1 MDYLPLFVRIAQRP
15 CVLVGGGQV
24 ALRKARLMVRAGAN
38 LMVIAPAIEAEL
50 RELVEAHAGG
60 LHERAFADADLDAL
74 DIALVVAATDD
85 QAVNAQ
91 VQRAARARRLW
102 VNVVDSVLLSDAVF
116 PSIIDRT
123 PVLIALGSGGQSPV
137 LLRLWRERLEALL
150 PARLGELSALAG
162 RFRTRVAQAMPHGNA
177 RRRFWERIL
186 QGSVAE
192 RALAGDLV
200 EAERDL
206 QAAIDCARP
215 DVRGEVFIV
224 GAGPGAAD
232 LLTLRALQLMQRAD
246 IVLHDQLVSPAVLDL
261 VRRDAVRIAVGKR
274 GRAGGEAQARI
285 HALMIEHVRAGAR
298 VLRLKG
304 GDPLLFGRLGEEV
317 DALIAAA
324 VPFQIVPGITAATGC
339 AAIAGIPLTERTL
352 AQSVRFVTAQRGG
365 GEPNLDWP
373 ELARAGQTLV
383 VYMGGARMDEIFAQL
398 RAHGRADATP
408 VAVIES
414 GTLPEQRI
422 QITDLGLSRSV
433 APAGGG
439 PMLLIIGEVVDFHQ
453 RSVAA
458 TAKS

>member
-1 MDYLPLFVRIAQRP
+1 MDYLPLFVRLTGRR

-24 ALRKARLMVRAGAN
+24 ALRKARLVVRAGAR
-38 LMVIAPAIEAEL
+38 LTVIAGQVDPEL
-50 RELVEAHAGG
+50 RELLVEHAGS
-60 LHERAFADADLDAL
+60 LHERAFIDGDLDAP
-74 DIALVVAATDD
+74 DIALVVAATDNET
-85 QAVNAQ
+85 VNAQ
-91 VQRAARARRLW
+91 VQQAARARGLW

-116 PSIIDRT
+116 PSIIDRS
-123 PVLIALGSGGQSPV
+123 PVLLALGSGGQSPV

-150 PARLGELSALAG
+150 PARLGDLSALAG
-162 RFRTRVAQAMPHGNA
+162 RFRARLAQAMPDGSA
-177 RRRFWERIL
+177 RRRFWEGVL
-186 QGSVAE
+186 QGPIAE
-192 RALAGDLV
+192 RALAGDLF

-206 QAAIDCARP
+206 QTAIASAHP

-246 IVLHDQLVSPAVLDL
+246 VVLHDQLVSPAVLDL
-261 VRRDAVRIAVGKR
+261 VRRDAVRISVGKR

-285 HALMIEHVRAGAR
+285 HALMIEHAHAGSR

-304 GDPLLFGRLGEEV
+304 GDPLVFGRLGEEV
-317 DALIAAA
+317 DALIAAS

-365 GEPNLDWP
+365 GEANLDWP

-383 VYMGGARMDEIFAQL
+383 VYMGGARMEEIFAQL
-398 RAHGRADATP
+398 RAHGRAAETP

-422 QITDLGLSRSV
+422 QITDLGLSRRV
-433 APAGGG
+433 LPARSG
-439 PMLLIIGEVVDFHQ
+439 PLLLIIGEVVRFYE
-453 RSVAA
+453 RSVTAA
-458 TAKS
+458 VLR

>member
-1 MDYLPLFVRIAQRP
+1 MDYLPLFVRITRRP

-24 ALRKARLMVRAGAN
+24 ALRKARLMVRAGAQ
-38 LMVIAPAIEAEL
+38 LSVVAEEIDPEL
-50 RELVEAHAGG
+50 RMLVDQHGG
-60 LHERAFADADLDAL
+60 AVYERAFVDADLDAP
-74 DIALVVAATDD
+74 DIALVVAATDSET
-85 QAVNAQ
+85 VNAQ
-91 VQRAARARRLW
+91 VQQAARARRLW

-150 PARLGELSALAG
+150 PARLGDLSALAG
-162 RFRTRVAQAMPHGNA
+162 RFRARLVQAMPDGTA
-177 RRRFWERIL
+177 RRRFWEGVL
-186 QGSVAE
+186 QGPVAE
-192 RALAGDLV
+192 RALAGDLI
-200 EAERDL
+200 EAEHDL
-206 QAAIDCARP
+206 ETAIAAARP

-224 GAGPGAAD
+224 GAGPGAPD

-246 IVLHDQLVSPAVLDL
+246 VVLHDQLVSPAVLDL
-261 VRRDAVRIAVGKR
+261 VRRDAVRISVGKR

-285 HALMIEHVRAGAR
+285 HALMIEHAQAGAR

-304 GDPLLFGRLGEEV
+304 GDPLVFGRLGEEV
-317 DALIAAA
+317 DALIAAS

-339 AAIAGIPLTERTL
+339 AAIAGIPLTERML

-365 GEPNLDWP
+365 GEANLDWP

-383 VYMGGARMDEIFAQL
+383 VYMGAARMQEIFAQL
-398 RAHGRADATP
+398 RAHGRADDTP

-433 APAGGG
+433 LPARGG
-439 PMLLIIGEVVDFHQ
+439 PLLLIIGEVVRFHE

-458 TAKS
+458 AARS